1 MGLLKGFLWFI
12 FKYNT
17 QSIKCKTLKCP
28 LNWFHKYRQ
37 LVQDI
42 LAQKSVFSPLSD
54 EKPHPKLSLVT
65 VQIIYST
72 AGRRALF
79 ILTQELGLTQEPG
92 ILFSPRFFSYHQI
105 WALVSPSLQ
114 PPPFSLFASLFYRN
128 HFVTIYIAVG
138 AMHLCLTD
146 AL

>member
-1 MGLLKGFLWFI
+1 
-12 FKYNT
+12 
-17 QSIKCKTLKCP
+17 
-28 LNWFHKYRQ
+28 
-37 LVQDI
+37 

-92 ILFSPRFFSYHQI
+92 ILFSPRFFPITKYEL
-105 WALVSPSLQ
+105 WCLL
-114 PPPFSLFASLFYRN
+114 PFSPHLLPYLPLFSIEITL
-128 HFVTIYIAVG
+128 
-138 AMHLCLTD
+138 
-146 AL
+146 